1 MGRRS
6 ISHTVIAMGS
16 VAGIDQATARECA
29 HDGTAATTKQVDGA
43 VATDVSDGRRMLT
56 TGAGV

>member
-6 ISHTVIAMGS
+6 PSHTAIAMGS

-29 HDGTAATTKQVDGA
+29 HDGAAVTKKQVGSTA
-43 VATDVSDGRRMLT
+43 ATDVSDGRCPRTM
-56 TGAGV
+56 GAGA

>member
-6 ISHTVIAMGS
+6 PSHTAIAMGS

-29 HDGTAATTKQVDGA
+29 HARAAATKTQVDGA
-43 VATDVSDGRRMLT
+43 AATDVSDGRCPRTM
-56 TGAGV
+56 GAGV